1 MVTKQ
6 DLLSWL
12 GVPRSNFYYKRGD
25 GIRGRKPSKM
35 TITLDGELVDN
46 TFVLQDVE
54 SILQQEFCC
63 YGYKNVW
70 DELRGKGYIINHKKV
85 YRLMKI
91 HNLLFNRKI
100 DLLVFLGSLSALERS
115 GRKTA

>member
-1 MVTKQ
+1 
-6 DLLSWL
+6 
-12 GVPRSNFYYKRGD
+12 
-25 GIRGRKPSKM
+25 M

-46 TFVLQDVE
+46 TVVLQDVE

-70 DELRGKGYIINHKKV
+70 DELKGKGYIINHKKV